1 MTKPLVRQTFIQTS
15 SRSRAWRAR
24 KTQNSKLFFLTP
36 RRISA
41 KICPKLENVLAI
53 STPTLAFFS
62 IGPVVS
68 ELGDSENFG
77 GNAHRG
83 FCLEMP
89 NLPSESH
96 QCQHLLFGFY
106 QHRPRVRPCG
116 AKKFAILAIFHV
128 FWSRMPQIFTDF
140 SVKFG
145 IRESCRPWGEKPQNR
160 TLSYCNTGG
169 CPTRNKKLQKGKRR
183 DCTSNI
189 TTYVNVEKN
198 ATDDMPLNIMPD
210 KKESAQEC
218 LKAQYQDIR
227 FVIDKVS

>member
-1 MTKPLVRQTFIQTS
+1 VTRKKNTKLKTFLSHAAADLRQNLP
-15 SRSRAWRAR
+15 
-24 KTQNSKLFFLTP
+24 KVGK
-36 RRISA
+36 
-41 KICPKLENVLAI
+41 CPCHFYTY
-53 STPTLAFFS
+53 SCFFS

-198 ATDDMPLNIMPD
+198 ATDDMPH
-210 KKESAQEC
+210 
-218 LKAQYQDIR
+218 
-227 FVIDKVS
+227 